1 MINLFF
7 LNIYLYMYTRIEN
20 ISDALNVWHGDDLD
34 LVYHCCSLCV
44 DVLYLHHHVSN
55 CLKYSLKYCVD
66 VCDHRHCHGVDVF
79 DHCHCD
85 DGDDD
90 DDGGDVC
97 VFDLPYLF
105 CLLL

>member
-1 MINLFF
+1 
-7 LNIYLYMYTRIEN
+7 MYTRIEN